1 VVSYYVEAR
10 NSATLI
16 SVLPAGAPTSLSS
29 YTVGASVILMNEIF
43 ARGSAGDLDWI
54 EIYNASN
61 SPVDISDFKIYD
73 SGGNAGTKPKM
84 AFVSGTIIAA
94 KGYYVITVDDAATAN
109 PTGSNFGLSSNGEQ
123 VWFEN
128 ADGAVIETFTF
139 AATVDATQSYGRLPD
154 GSANWQ
160 VLTTITKG
168 TANQ

>member
-16 SVLPAGAPTSLSS
+16 SVLPAGAPGSLSS

-43 ARGSAGDLDWI
+43 ARGTTGNADWI

-61 SPVDISDFKIYD
+61 SPVDISNFKIYD

-84 AFVSGTIIAA
+84 AFASGTIIAA

-109 PTGSNFGLSSNGEQ
+109 PTGSSFGLSSSGEQ

-139 AATVDATQSYGRLPD
+139 GTTADATQSYGRLPD